1 MPRNNARADPRFK
14 KAVEFSLKHPT
25 LTVPDAMKLADFS
38 RRDQACRAKRM
49 MVYRELDKAKSKQ
62 GKGNAFVTLPPQS
75 VTISRSCGERGTL
88 SSVTMSQSNTSPPA
102 AVAIKKPRA
111 TVKAAQLRQAKAAQK
126 KKEHN
131 AAFKRATIMYD
142 CERKKGDGGMSAR
155 AVVELIRFDT
165 HVQLCARTIQK
176 KVKEGEIGVSPLRRG
191 PKGNI
196 PDRHYNNLCM
206 AFKSFVTI
214 NQLNGNVRVLSQKRL
229 WPLVK
234 KVIYGEADFDGR
246 ELVRRVLR
254 DTGIELS
261 VIKSYNAE
269 DRRIRWTNEDNINMW
284 FENWENDLVELGF
297 AWRDETTRKV
307 HIPDEML
314 RLIVNFDE
322 TCLSLCGATT
332 NRGGRPEALIYDPRF
347 PMVGKATSKS
357 SLTTTMIT
365 GSTAAGEAL
374 PPHIQFATKAKTP
387 DAMRLDFDVV
397 EHVPQVLGRFGCE
410 EERAWPVAFGQNEK
424 GGMNDEEFE
433 KYLMNSIVPL
443 FPHAKDKKGHRVMLK
458 VDSGP
463 GRLSLKLLAKLRLQ
477 GFILYPCVPNTT
489 HVTQETDQC
498 YGPFKTQ
505 FLSNLDLIV
514 DARLLLK
521 KSLSLQPKFVGLPL
535 FGGVDHETELQV
547 ELGAFQKGFTRS
559 KCLAAWKKVG
569 AATAEGVTRACLNN
583 KQVMMSL
590 GGNED
595 ENSRTRWSI
604 QNANDL
610 AIHAL
615 TQGGYDAQWL
625 KATLEEKREEERQIT
640 QPNTVERRQALVNVR
655 THGGRF
661 HVTGGMHVTSDDF
674 FISHEIGTNRSVR
687 EAEEKDKKRRL
698 QLQTTEEKALAIIA
712 QGKSVD
718 MLTVTELDT
727 LLAWHQAAKIKG
739 AKRVDK
745 LEQWKKI
752 LSDEQQPPEYER
764 WTEED
769 DERLLALQR
778 TNIDIKDTQYGREL
792 ALKEREL
799 EAAAEKMSREKRDAL
814 RRKFDEM
821 DAEDALNTLASVAS
835 ERAQVTTSADGEIG
849 AVYSI

>member
-1 MPRNNARADPRFK
+1 MSRNNARGDSRYQ
-14 KAVEFSLKHPT
+14 KAVELLERCQNLKVPEAMMLAKFST
-25 LTVPDAMKLADFS
+25 
-38 RRDQACRAKRM
+38 RDQACRTKRQM
-49 MVYRELDKAKSKQ
+49 IYRLWNKAKSKQ
-62 GKGNAFVTLPPQS
+62 VKGNAFVTPPPHS
-75 VTISRSCGERGTL
+75 VTITDQETF
-88 SSVTMSQSNTSPPA
+88 SSVTFSAPSHPSPPA
-102 AVAIKKPRA
+102 AVPVKKPRA
-111 TVKAAQLRQAKAAQK
+111 TVTATQLRQAEAAQK

-142 CERKKGDGGMSAR
+142 LERKKGDGGMSAR
-155 AVVELIRFDT
+155 AVVELIRLDT

-176 KVKEGEIGVSPLRRG
+176 KVKEGEIGVSPIRRG

-196 PDRHYNNLCM
+196 PERHYTNLCM
-206 AFKSFVTI
+206 AFKSFVRI

-229 WPLVK
+229 APLLK
-234 KVIYGEADFDGR
+234 KVIYGDQDFDGR
-246 ELVRRVLR
+246 ELMRRVLR
-254 DTGIELS
+254 DTGIDLS
-261 VIKSYNAE
+261 VTKSRNAE
-269 DRRIRWTNEDNINMW
+269 DRRIAWTNEDNLNMW
-284 FENWENDLVELGF
+284 WNNWEHDLVELGF
-297 AWRDETTRKV
+297 AWRDETTGKV

-314 RLIVNFDE
+314 SLITNLDE
-322 TCLSLCGATT
+322 TNLSLCGATQT
-332 NRGGRPEALIYDPRF
+332 RGGRPEALIYDPRF

-357 SLTTTMIT
+357 SLSTTMIA

-374 PPHIQFATKAKTP
+374 PPHIQFATKAKSP
-387 DAMRLDFDVV
+387 EAMRLDFDVV

-410 EERAWPVAFGQNEK
+410 EERAWPVTFGQNEK
-424 GGMNDEEFE
+424 GGMDDVEFE

-443 FPHAKDKKGHRVMLK
+443 YPHAKDKKGHRVIIK

-463 GRLSLKLLAKLRLQ
+463 GRLSLKLLSKLRLL

-489 HVTQETDQC
+489 HVTQETDQN

-514 DARLLLK
+514 DARLAKK
-521 KSLSLQPKFVGLPL
+521 KSLTLQPKFVGLPL

-559 KCLAAWKKVG
+559 RCLAAWKKVG
-569 AATAEGVTRACLNN
+569 AATAEGVTRACLKD
-583 KQVMMSL
+583 KQVMLST
-590 GGNED
+590 GGD
-595 ENSRTRWSI
+595 DDDRTRWSI

-625 KATLEEKREEERQIT
+625 KATLETKCEEERPIT
-640 QPNTVERRQALVNVR
+640 QPNTVERQLALANAR
-655 THGGRF
+655 THGSRF
-661 HVTGGMHVTSDDF
+661 HVTGGMHVTSNDF
-674 FISHEIGTNRSVR
+674 FIAHEIGENRAASAAV
-687 EAEEKDKKRRL
+687 EKDKKHRQ
-698 QLQTTEEKALAIIA
+698 QLQATEEKALAIIA
-712 QGKSVD
+712 QGKNVD

-727 LLAWHQAAKIKG
+727 LLAWHQVPKIKG
-739 AKRVDK
+739 GKRADK

-752 LSDEQQPPEYER
+752 LADEQQPPEYER
-764 WTEED
+764 WTEDD

-778 TNIDIKDTQYGREL
+778 TNIDIRDTQYGREL

-821 DAEDALNTLASVAS
+821 DAEEALLDTLASVDANKH
-835 ERAQVTTSADGEIG
+835 AQVTASMDGELG
-849 AVYSI
+849 TA